1 MKRRLSQAVLLFLLT
16 RPCET
21 NEIPFRTDGLVPKVT
36 SQSPSDDRSI
46 LAVAVDPDLT
56 LSRRERERLARR
68 DAMLDAAL
76 EVFAEKGYNSASVD
90 EIAER
95 AEFGKGTIYN
105 YFPDG
110 KDELFLTLFK
120 ERVAAGMHRV
130 ISASFEDADLSTP
143 ATARAA
149 FQGFIRGLIEQF
161 DDTRGPMLMFMREG
175 HRTKISIEHE
185 AAFALHFYGIIEA
198 VANAIGRAVESG
210 ALRPLPAHPVAH
222 VLMGNVRGYLMAEL
236 DADCDPTG
244 TFKPAPFGSSHEA
257 AEFLTTVLFDG
268 LLAQTDGPTSTDS

>member
-1 MKRRLSQAVLLFLLT
+1 M
-16 RPCET
+16 T
-21 NEIPFRTDGLVPKVT
+21 N
-36 SQSPSDDRSI
+36 QSPSDDRSI
-46 LAVAVDPDLT
+46 LTLAVDPDLT

-76 EVFAEKGYNSASVD
+76 EVFAEKGYSSASVD

-110 KDELFLTLFK
+110 KDELFLTLFE

-130 ISASFEDADLSTP
+130 ISDSFEDADLSTP
-143 ATARAA
+143 AGARAA
-149 FQGFIRGLIEQF
+149 FLGFIRGLIQQF
-161 DDTRGPMLMFMREG
+161 DDTRGPMLMFMKEG
-175 HRTKISIEHE
+175 HRTKISLEQE

-198 VANAIGRAVESG
+198 VAAPIGRAVESG
-210 ALRPLPAHPVAH
+210 ALRPLPAHPIAH
-222 VLMGNVRGYLMAEL
+222 VLMGNVRGYLMAEV
-236 DADCDPTG
+236 DAACDPTG
-244 TFKPAPFGSSHEA
+244 TFKPAPFGSADEA

-268 LLAQTDGPTSTDS
+268 LLASDTDD